1 MIKKIIVF
9 LNQLLISLSLIT
21 LILLSLFF
29 QTLGNKDYLLSILQ
43 KNNYSEQIYQFSI
56 SKVEGEIVSLGL
68 SKEKI
73 EKIYTKEKVEK
84 DINNVI
90 LSFYQN
96 KEIKIDTT
104 SITDNLDNM
113 ITKKV
118 QENNRSITLD
128 EQQAIDKLKT
138 QVATLYE
145 TNILYSKK
153 YLSQIQKIFL
163 KIFSL
168 RKVFILSNTT
178 IFLILTILLFLLT
191 KKKSYFSK
199 SFGIAT
205 LTTSFVFLL
214 IKFFF
219 QSKFQKIVIF
229 SPCFSKVIVSIIN
242 DIFQKMTVSAI
253 ILGIFSLLLIILGVN
268 KAVNKKG

>member
-68 SKEKI
+68 SKEEI

-104 SITDNLDNM
+104 SITDNLDNI

-153 YLSQIQKIFL
+153 YLSQIQRIFL

-214 IKFFF
+214 IKFFL